1 MAEIETVPA
10 GTMAPLNESK
20 NNWSYP
26 SDWASWLILLAGLS
40 LLYIPTLTD
49 LMRTIWSKDEQG
61 HGPIVLAMSLW
72 LIWRERTGLFS
83 ESKVKPWP
91 KTALTII
98 GLTSFSYAIGRSQGI
113 IIFEVGSLVWML
125 VGIVLLMRGPEQLK
139 TIGFGLF
146 FMLFM
151 IPLPGTF
158 VDAVTQPMKLAVSA
172 IAEMLM
178 ASAHYPVARS
188 GVMLHVG
195 QYQLLVADACAGLNT
210 LFTLEAMGLLYLNVV
225 RHSSILRNIALAIL
239 IVPISFTANV
249 TRVVTLCLITYHLGD
264 EAGQGF
270 LHGFAGMVL
279 FMTALIL
286 IIVTDSIL
294 RVISNKISKNKGVI

>member
-1 MAEIETVPA
+1 MAEIETIPA

-40 LLYIPTLTD
+40 LLYIPTFTD

-113 IIFEVGSLVWML
+113 IIFEVGSLVSML

-294 RVISNKISKNKGVI
+294 RVISNKISKNK

>member
-40 LLYIPTLTD
+40 LLYIPTFTD